1 MKSISKNASLKNY
14 RMKNQFRRNFFT
26 KHQRVIF
33 LLSLVKF
40 FGIVPWKNPGS
51 LCAYRYLCSPRM
63 YDMHVCI
70 HAEREREREANDDI
84 TKLSVY
90 VNVIGA
96 RRAERST

>member
-1 MKSISKNASLKNY
+1 
-14 RMKNQFRRNFFT
+14 MKNQLRRNFSI
-26 KHQRVIF
+26 KDQRVIF

-40 FGIVPWKNPGS
+40 IDIVPWKNPGS

-63 YDMHVCI
+63 YDMYRCRER
-70 HAEREREREANDDI
+70 EREREREANDDI